1 MFEGVMLQDLRWRL
15 QHRGDSQPA
24 MALEETEPVAFQ
36 QRDRVLF
43 GDRADRW
50 EVPESPGGEARDQA
64 VTFHQRERHLFRA
77 LTGEPA
83 EGAPVEAPEAIPFRQ
98 ARRRIFTTLFGEAT
112 DPAAQGEVAAVAVQ
126 QRHRVLFDAMVAR
139 QGGRRVVRRSAWTVG
154 AATFQVVFVSSLM
167 LLTAAL
173 AARSQPDPEV
183 QVKLVQPV
191 LQRPAPPPPAP
202 PKAVRRAPAAPR
214 PNVATVKP
222 HPPAALVQ
230 PREIAEAMK
239 APDPNEP
246 VEEYE
251 AVEGEGVEGGVV
263 GGVPAYAPPSA
274 EGGGIMEAPQYVTTG
289 FRAPAESVSGCVRS
303 SVRLPTELAGYVAG
317 QVVVKFAVGRD
328 GSVGLVQLM
337 TPVPDPRIAAAIRN
351 AIEACRWRAGSDAQG
366 RPVTLW
372 VILPLR
378 FTSG

>member
-1 MFEGVMLQDLRWRL
+1 
-15 QHRGDSQPA
+15 
-24 MALEETEPVAFQ
+24 
-36 QRDRVLF
+36 
-43 GDRADRW
+43 
-50 EVPESPGGEARDQA
+50 
-64 VTFHQRERHLFRA
+64 
-77 LTGEPA
+77 LTGDPA

-98 ARRRIFTTLFGEAT
+98 AGRRIFTTLFGEAT
-112 DPAAQGEVAAVAVQ
+112 DPAVQGEVAAMAVQ
-126 QRHRVLFDAMVAR
+126 QGHRVLFDAMVAR
-139 QGGRRVVRRSAWTVG
+139 EGGRRVARRSAWTVG
-154 AATFQVVFVSSLM
+154 AATFQVAFVSSLM

-191 LQRPAPPPPAP
+191 FQRPAPPPPAP

-251 AVEGEGVEGGVV
+251 VVEGEGVEGGVV
-263 GGVPAYAPPSA
+263 GGVPAYAPPPT

-289 FRAPAESVSGCVRS
+289 FRAPAEAVGGCVRS